1 MRMNIQNSYITV
13 NQYSRPKIAIK
24 AVKGVVIHWVG
35 NPNSSAEANR
45 NYFDGLKVGKK
56 NSNGSMT
63 YASAHYIIG
72 LDGEVVACIPE
83 NEMAYHASS
92 ANGTH
97 LGIEVCHKDWE
108 GQFTTSTYE
117 TLVELIADICRR
129 YELNPLTDII
139 RHYDVTG
146 KNCPKYYVLHNE
158 AWIQLKND
166 VNKRLKKGDITQIT
180 IQLNG
185 KEKQVSAI
193 NIEETHYI
201 KLRDLADDH
210 IDIRYDKEKKIPVV
224 TIK

>member
-1 MRMNIQNSYITV
+1 MKMNSLNNYITV

-24 AVKGVVIHWVG
+24 AVKGVVIHWVA

-45 NYFDGLKVGKK
+45 NYFDGLKIGKK
-56 NSNGSMT
+56 NINGEMI
-63 YASAHYIIG
+63 YASAHYIVGI
-72 LDGEVVACIPE
+72 DGEIIACIPE

-108 GQFTTSTYE
+108 GQFSSPTYE
-117 TLVELIADICRR
+117 VLVELVADICKR
-129 YELNPLTDII
+129 YKLNPLTDVI

-146 KNCPKYYVLHNE
+146 KDCPKYYVSHNE
-158 AWIQLKND
+158 AWAQLKND
-166 VNKRLKKGDITQIT
+166 VNKRLEKEDITQII

-185 KEKQVSAI
+185 KEKKVSAI
-193 NIEETHYI
+193 NIEGTHYI

-210 IDIRYDKEKKIPVV
+210 IDIGYDKEKKMPVV

>member
-1 MRMNIQNSYITV
+1 MQMNIQNNYITV

-24 AVKGVVIHWVG
+24 VVKGVVIHWVA

-166 VNKRLKKGDITQIT
+166 VNRRLEKEDITQIT

>member
-1 MRMNIQNSYITV
+1 MKMNIQNNYITV

-24 AVKGVVIHWVG
+24 AVKGVVIHWVA

-56 NSNGSMT
+56 NNNGGMI
-63 YASAHYIIG
+63 YASAHYIVG
-72 LDGEVVACIPE
+72 LDGEIIACIPE

-97 LGIEVCHKDWE
+97 LGIEVCHKDWK
-108 GQFTTSTYE
+108 GQFSSPPYE
-117 TLVELIADICRR
+117 ALVELVADICKH
-129 YELNPLTDII
+129 YKLNPLADVI

-146 KNCPKYYVLHNE
+146 KDCPKYYVSHNE
-158 AWIQLKND
+158 AWVQLKNA
-166 VNKRLKKGDITQIT
+166 VNKRLERKDITQIT
-180 IQLNG
+180 IRLND
-185 KEKQVSAI
+185 KEKLVSTI

-210 IDIRYDKEKKIPVV
+210 IDIGYDKEKKMPVV

>member
-1 MRMNIQNSYITV
+1 MNIQNNYITV

-24 AVKGVVIHWVG
+24 AITGVVIHWVA
-35 NPNSSAEANR
+35 NPNSSAQDNR

-56 NSNGSMT
+56 NSNGGMT
-63 YASAHYIIG
+63 YASAHYIVG

-92 ANGTH
+92 ANGTY

-108 GQFTTSTYE
+108 GEFTSPTYE
-117 TLVELIADICRR
+117 ALVDLVADICRR
-129 YELNPLTDII
+129 YKLNPLTDVI

-146 KNCPKYYVLHNE
+146 KNCPKYYVFHNE

-166 VNKRLKKGDITQIT
+166 INKRLERENITQII
-180 IQLNG
+180 IQLND

-210 IDIRYDKEKKIPVV
+210 IDIGYDTEKKMPVV

>member
-1 MRMNIQNSYITV
+1 MKMNIQNNYLTV

-24 AVKGVVIHWVG
+24 AVKGVVIHWVA
-35 NPNSSAEANR
+35 NPNSSAQANR
-45 NYFDGLKVGKK
+45 NYFEGLKVGKK
-56 NSNGSMT
+56 NNNGGMT
-63 YASAHYIIG
+63 YASAHYIVG
-72 LDGEVVACIPE
+72 LDGEIIACIPE

-108 GQFTTSTYE
+108 GQFTTPTYE
-117 TLVELIADICRR
+117 ALIELVADICKR
-129 YELNPLTDII
+129 YKLNPLTDII

-146 KNCPKYYVLHNE
+146 KNCPKYYVSHNE
-158 AWIQLKND
+158 EWIRLKND
-166 VNKRLKKGDITQIT
+166 INKRLEKENTTQIT

-210 IDIRYDKEKKIPVV
+210 IDIRYDKEKKMPVV